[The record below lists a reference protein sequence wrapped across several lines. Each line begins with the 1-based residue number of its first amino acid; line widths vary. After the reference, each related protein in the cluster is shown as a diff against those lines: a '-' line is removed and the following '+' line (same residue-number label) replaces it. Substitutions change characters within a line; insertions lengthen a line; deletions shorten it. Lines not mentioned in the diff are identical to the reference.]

1 MYRSLIA
8 TLGLLVVTTAA
19 VAGDNTPRVDQRQ
32 ENQQERIAQGVESG
46 QLNQR
51 EASRLEAQQ
60 VRNQVAED
68 RAKSDGVVTP
78 AERARLEARE
88 DRTSRRIH
96 RQKHDGQR
104 QRP

>member
-1 MYRSLIA
+1 MYRSFFA
-8 TLGLLVVTTAA
+8 TLGLLAVTTAA
-19 VAGDNTPRVDQRQ
+19 FAGDNTPRVDRRQ
-32 ENQQERIAQGVESG
+32 ENQQERIAQGVASG
-46 QLNQR
+46 ELNQR

-60 VRNQVAED
+60 VRNQAAES

-88 DRTSRRIH
+88 DRSSRRIH

-104 QRP
+104 QHP